1 MAFSR
6 NRRLRGAS
14 FGAPPHA
21 SQSDAG
27 LPGPGCWP
35 LRDPLMMFQS
45 FKSHAIVYHWHVSL
59 SFCPYR
65 LTLSHIHTCSRTHAH
80 TRTHA
85 SAQKIK
91 RVELIHKQTRWSG
104 VDAVRGAIGMIA
116 SADGKKSNAV
126 RKNKQKENMSV
137 AVRRVGC
144 SARCRAGRQKTIPS
158 LSDDVSIEYSVEL
171 HSGTVGAWRE
181 IWSCHA
187 PRRREALRGT
197 YLRGRRWLFIFC
209 MKIMVARFQ
218 LQARVSRA
226 RRRRRRTSRLIN
238 P

>member
-1 MAFSR
+1 ME
-6 NRRLRGAS
+6 RR
-14 FGAPPHA
+14 HA

-80 TRTHA
+80 ARTHA

-158 LSDDVSIEYSVEL
+158 LSDDVSIEYSAEL

-181 IWSCHA
+181 IWSSCSKEAGSA
-187 PRRREALRGT
+187 PGDLSPRAPLAFHILHEDNGGAVSITGPRFKGEKEKA
-197 YLRGRRWLFIFC
+197 
-209 MKIMVARFQ
+209 KDVAFD
-218 LQARVSRA
+218 
-226 RRRRRRTSRLIN
+226 
-238 P
+238 